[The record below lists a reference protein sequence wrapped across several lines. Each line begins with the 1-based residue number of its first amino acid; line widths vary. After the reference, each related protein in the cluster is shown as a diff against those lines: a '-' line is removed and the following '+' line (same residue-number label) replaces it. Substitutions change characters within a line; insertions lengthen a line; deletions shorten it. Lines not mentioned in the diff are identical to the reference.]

1 MRNLIITCGDSFSNG
16 SGLPDHDCFEKSFGG
31 LTAEYKGVEQKVLG
45 RSGCCNFT
53 IWLQVKHAV
62 ERMTVGNYKPFVII
76 SMTNAARTVWF
87 KPGQDKPMGTEPT
100 IEHLNYEDYPPY
112 DRYTPAEFRRP
123 IPVTTDNSMQ
133 SETLQNLD
141 SFFDRDVKAHW
152 AQFERHEPDA
162 RLRVLQNWVAD
173 FFSFDIKNEYD
184 IGILTSAHLLMK
196 TNNIPH
202 VFMGHQPD
210 FERLLPEVNYANVDW
225 GYFSREYPD
234 KRNTGH
240 CDYEGH
246 RQVFE
251 IIKPKVDAQWHH

>member
-1 MRNLIITCGDSFSNG
+1 
-16 SGLPDHDCFEKSFGG
+16 
-31 LTAEYKGVEQKVLG
+31 VEQKVIG

-202 VFMGHQPD
+202 IFMGHQPD

-251 IIKPKVDAQWHH
+251 IIKPKVDAQWDH